1 MAENYNHQNAENKE
15 NQASGGEFS
24 QEAILFGHLFLS
36 GVDQA
41 HAQVLF
47 QFDINTIDNL
57 GLLNKEIL
65 NEMEIKDPN
74 S

>member
-24 QEAILFGHLFLS
+24 QEAILFGHLLLS

-41 HAQVLF
+41 HA
-47 QFDINTIDNL
+47 
-57 GLLNKEIL
+57 
-65 NEMEIKDPN
+65 
-74 S
+74 